1 MRHKFKG
8 YRSGKFREVA
18 RKNYKDF
25 IEQFNKEK
33 KNKEL
38 EKSFEEKDF
47 LQSIQEIFLHP
58 F

>member
-18 RKNYKDF
+18 RRNYNDF
-25 IEQFNKEK
+25 IEEFNKEK

-38 EKSFEEKDF
+38 EKSYNENDF
-47 LQSIQEIFLHP
+47 LKSIQDIFSYS

>member
-18 RKNYKDF
+18 RKNYNDF
-25 IEQFNKEK
+25 IEEFNKEK
-33 KNKEL
+33 KNKEF
-38 EKSFEEKDF
+38 EKSQENKDF
-47 LQSIQEIFLHP
+47 LQSIQEIFSYS

>member
-18 RKNYKDF
+18 RRNYNDF

-47 LQSIQEIFLHP
+47 LQSIQEIFSHS